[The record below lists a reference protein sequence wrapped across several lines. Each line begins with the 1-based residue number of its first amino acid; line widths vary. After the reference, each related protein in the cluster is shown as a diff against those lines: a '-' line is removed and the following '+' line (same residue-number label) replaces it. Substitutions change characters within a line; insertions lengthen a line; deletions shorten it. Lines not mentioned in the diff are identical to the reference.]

1 MKQEEII
8 KQLSDQELKNQL
20 LLSQSVFFLI
30 SIILS
35 FIFFDHIFDWF
46 TLFSWNMK
54 DIFWYGIVFAIIL
67 VAIEIV
73 LDKVVPNDWIDDGGI
88 NEKVFKNQSV
98 LNIFIIA
105 LVVAISEEFLFRG
118 VIQVTFGYIFASSLF
133 VVVHIRYLKKPFL
146 LLFIIITS
154 FLIGYIF
161 EVTYN
166 LIVPIVF
173 HFLVDFLLGIYIKIK
188 K

>member
-1 MKQEEII
+1 MTQADII
-8 KQLSDQELKNQL
+8 KQLSVIELKYQL
-20 LLSQSVFFLI
+20 LLSQSIFFLI

-35 FIFFDHIFDWF
+35 FIFFEQIFDWF
-46 TLFSWNMK
+46 TLFSWNIK
-54 DIFWYGIVFAIIL
+54 DILWYGIIFAIIL
-67 VAIEIV
+67 IAIEIV

>member
-1 MKQEEII
+1 MI
-8 KQLSDQELKNQL
+8 KQMSDKELKNQL
-20 LLSQSVFFLI
+20 LLSQSIFFLI

-35 FIFFDHIFDWF
+35 FMFFEHIFDWF
-46 TLFSWNMK
+46 TLFSWNVK
-54 DIFWYGIVFAIIL
+54 DIVLYGVVFAVIL
-67 VAIEIV
+67 VVIEIV
-73 LDKVVPNDWIDDGGI
+73 LNKIIPSDWIDDGGI
-88 NEKVFKNQSV
+88 NEKVFKNQSII
-98 LNIFIIA
+98 NIFIIA

-146 LLFIIITS
+146 LLFIVITS

-161 EVTYN
+161 DITGNLFVT
-166 LIVPIVF
+166 IVF

-188 K
+188 R